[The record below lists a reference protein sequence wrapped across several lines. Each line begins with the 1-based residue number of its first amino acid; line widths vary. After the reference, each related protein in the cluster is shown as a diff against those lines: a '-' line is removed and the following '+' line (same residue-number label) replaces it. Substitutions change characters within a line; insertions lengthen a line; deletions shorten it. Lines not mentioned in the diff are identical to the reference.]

1 MGKTA
6 KVEVNRDGTQ
16 RGLTNLAVQMIA
28 FGGSIGTG
36 LFLGAGSTIHRTG
49 PSILFV
55 YAIIGGFFFL
65 MMRAIGEM
73 LYADPNQHTFVV
85 FIHRYLGSNWGK
97 FAEWSYW
104 LELILAAMAELTAIA
119 AYFQLWFPTLPAW
132 LIQLAFL
139 VGLTLINVAVVSF
152 FGKTEIILSGIKIIT
167 ILGLIIVGAWLVV
180 THHQGISGD
189 QATISNLTRNFTLFP
204 NGISQ
209 FIFAFPMVFFAFQ
222 GMEFVGITTAETKQP
237 RQVLPRAINQI
248 IGRILFFYIG
258 SLAVIMMVSPWQ
270 QINASQSPFV
280 QIFELAGIPAAALL
294 INAVVIIAAAS
305 TLNSAIFS
313 TGRHLYQ
320 LALESNSRWML
331 PLRKISV
338 KGIPLTSVLFSAAL
352 MLGAPIL
359 SLFNQLT
366 TAFTFVASVSGDIYS
381 LVCILTM
388 LAHLKFR
395 QKTIGQEVLFRMPA
409 YRITEPLTICFF
421 GAVFVSLFFSSASRW
436 PAIGAII
443 WALGFAAYLK
453 LGQQNTISRLERD
466 KQ

>member
-1 MGKTA
+1 MSKTS
-6 KVEVNRDGTQ
+6 KVEVNQDGTQ

-49 PSILFV
+49 PSILLV
-55 YAIIGGFFFL
+55 YAVIGSFFFL

-73 LYADPNQHTFVV
+73 LYADPNQHTFVA
-85 FIHRYLGSNWGK
+85 FIHRYLGSGLGK

-119 AYFQLWFPTLPAW
+119 AYFQLWFPNLPAW
-132 LIQLAFL
+132 LIQLVFL
-139 VGLTLINVAVVSF
+139 FALTLINLAVVSF
-152 FGKTEIILSGIKIIT
+152 FGKAEIILSGIKIIT
-167 ILGLIIVGAWLVV
+167 ILGLIVVGGWLIL

-189 QATISNLTRNFTLFP
+189 QAAVSNLTANFSVFP
-204 NGISQ
+204 NGIAQ

-237 RQVLPRAINQI
+237 RKILPRAINQI

-270 QINASQSPFV
+270 RISASQSPFV
-280 QIFELAGIPAAALL
+280 QIFELAGIPAAAML
-294 INAVVIIAAAS
+294 INLVVIVAAAS

-320 LALESNSRWML
+320 LALESHSAHMK
-331 PLRKISV
+331 PLRKISTS
-338 KGIPLTSVLFSAAL
+338 GIPIVSVLVSATL
-352 MLGAPIL
+352 MLGSPIL

-366 TAFTFVASVSGDIYS
+366 SAFTFVASVSGDIYI

-388 LAHLKFR
+388 VAHWKFR
-395 QKTIGQEVLFRMPA
+395 HSPASRQIAFRMPA

-421 GAVFVSLFFSSASRW
+421 GAVFISLFFGEASRW
-436 PAIGAII
+436 PAIGAVI
-443 WALGFAAYLK
+443 WALGFGGYLK
-453 LGQQNTISRLERD
+453 FTQSRSAELFE
-466 KQ
+466 KSK